1 MAARSG
7 TLARRLA
14 QTAGSKRSSLH
25 QSSQRHYGLPA
36 GTSGSSALPVGFA
49 LEPMQNY
56 NPDWTESQHEVRAA
70 ISQIM
75 QKYDDEYWLHI
86 DGKGEFPHA
95 LTKDLAAGGWL
106 GIWSVSRYMTSARIS
121 ELVYYFSMPEE
132 YGGSAMGISE
142 AAVMMQ
148 TISESGGGLTGA
160 S

>member
-14 QTAGSKRSSLH
+14 QTAASKRISLNK
-25 QSSQRHYGLPA
+25 SSQRHYGLPA
-36 GTSGSSALPVGFA
+36 GTSGTSALPAGFA

-75 QKYDDEYWLHI
+75 QKYDDDYWLHI

-106 GIWSVSRYMTSARIS
+106 GIWSVSRYITRLESKS
-121 ELVYYFSMPEE
+121 WYSMPEE